1 MSRQACFGAAAGSAD
16 SARMATVN
24 ASTLMATLPTDGGQF
39 TKRKPEYKPKPP
51 SRPAYSQTAGLP
63 PRQRCLTAGECP
75 LTLRARRTF
84 CLRTDPHMAASPL
97 PRLRLDSEV
106 RRRRIVDAA
115 LPLFARQGFA
125 GTTTKEIAEAAEV
138 SEALLFK
145 HFPTKAALYGAIQ
158 DFGCRIKEEALERL
172 RMLEPSTSGLVLMAY
187 MMVHH
192 IVRGDADDQLNGDTR
207 HRLIANSLLADGE
220 YARLVYET
228 VFAQVFP
235 KFGAC
240 LEAAEAAGD
249 LVAVPVQHENRF
261 WFGQPVAATMALVS
275 LPGKPAVPYRG

>member
-1 MSRQACFGAAAGSAD
+1 
-16 SARMATVN
+16 MAISL
-24 ASTLMATLPTDGGQF
+24 AP
-39 TKRKPEYKPKPP
+39 
-51 SRPAYSQTAGLP
+51 RP
-63 PRQRCLTAGECP
+63 
-75 LTLRARRTF
+75 
-84 CLRTDPHMAASPL
+84 
-97 PRLRLDSEV
+97 RLDSEA
-106 RRRRIVDAA
+106 RRGRIVDAA
-115 LPLFARQGFA
+115 LPLFARKGFA

-145 HFPTKAALYGAIQ
+145 HFPTKAALYVAIQ

-172 RMLEPSTSGLVLMAY
+172 RLLEPSTSGLVLMAY

-192 IVRGDADDQLNGDTR
+192 IVRGDADDQLSGDTR
-207 HRLIANSLLADGE
+207 HRLITNSLLADSE

-249 LVAVPVQHENRF
+249 LAPMPVKLENRF
-261 WFGQPVAATMALVS
+261 WFGQHVAAMLALVS
-275 LPGKPAVPYRG
+275 LSGRPAVPYRGSPDEVIREAVWFILRGVGLKDAAIAAHYDTEKLAELARNFVEPRGETPSAGEGASP

>member
-1 MSRQACFGAAAGSAD
+1 
-16 SARMATVN
+16 
-24 ASTLMATLPTDGGQF
+24 
-39 TKRKPEYKPKPP
+39 
-51 SRPAYSQTAGLP
+51 
-63 PRQRCLTAGECP
+63 
-75 LTLRARRTF
+75 
-84 CLRTDPHMAASPL
+84 MAASPL

-115 LPLFARQGFA
+115 LPLFARKGFA

-138 SEALLFK
+138 SGELLFK

-172 RMLEPSTSGLVLMAY
+172 RSLEPSTAGLVLMAY

-192 IVRGDADDQLNGDTR
+192 IVRGDADDRLNGDTR
-207 HRLIANSLLADGE
+207 HRLIVNSLLADGE

-228 VFAQVFP
+228 IFSQVFP

-249 LVAVPVQHENRF
+249 LAAMPVKHENRF
-261 WFGQPVAATMALVS
+261 WFAQHVGAMLAVVS
-275 LPGKPAVPYRG
+275 LSGKPAVPYQGGQDQIIREAVWFILRGLGLKDAAIAAHYDAEKLAAIARNFAQPPGETPPAAEERPTAVKEVGHD

>member
-1 MSRQACFGAAAGSAD
+1 
-16 SARMATVN
+16 
-24 ASTLMATLPTDGGQF
+24 
-39 TKRKPEYKPKPP
+39 
-51 SRPAYSQTAGLP
+51 
-63 PRQRCLTAGECP
+63 
-75 LTLRARRTF
+75 
-84 CLRTDPHMAASPL
+84 MAASPL
-97 PRLRLDSEV
+97 PRPRLDSEA

-115 LPLFARQGFA
+115 LPLFARKGFA

-172 RMLEPSTSGLVLMAY
+172 RLLEPSTSGLVLMAY

-192 IVRGDADDQLNGDTR
+192 IVRGDADDLLNGDTR
-207 HRLIANSLLADGE
+207 HRLIVNSLLADGD

-228 VFAQVFP
+228 IFAQVFP

-249 LVAVPVQHENRF
+249 LAPMPVKHENRF
-261 WFGQPVAATMALVS
+261 WFAQHVGAMLAVVS
-275 LPGKPAVPYRG
+275 LSGKPAVPYQGDQDQIIREAVWFILRGLGLKDAAIAAHYDAEKLAAMARNFAHPPGEAPSPAADARPGASEEVSP

>member
-1 MSRQACFGAAAGSAD
+1 
-16 SARMATVN
+16 MAISP
-24 ASTLMATLPTDGGQF
+24 AP
-39 TKRKPEYKPKPP
+39 
-51 SRPAYSQTAGLP
+51 RP
-63 PRQRCLTAGECP
+63 
-75 LTLRARRTF
+75 
-84 CLRTDPHMAASPL
+84 
-97 PRLRLDSEV
+97 RLDSEA
-106 RRRRIVDAA
+106 RRGRIVDAA
-115 LPLFARQGFA
+115 LPLFARKGFA

-172 RMLEPSTSGLVLMAY
+172 RLLEPSTSGLVLIAY

-192 IVRGDADDQLNGDTR
+192 IVRGDADDQLSGDTR
-207 HRLIANSLLADGE
+207 HRLITNSLLADSE

-249 LVAVPVQHENRF
+249 LAPMPVKLENRF
-261 WFGQPVAATMALVS
+261 WFGQHVAAMLALVS
-275 LPGKPAVPYRG
+275 LSGRPAVPYRGSPDEVIRETVWFILRGVGLKDAAIAAHYDTEKLAELARNFVEPRGETPSAGEGASP

>member
-1 MSRQACFGAAAGSAD
+1 
-16 SARMATVN
+16 
-24 ASTLMATLPTDGGQF
+24 
-39 TKRKPEYKPKPP
+39 
-51 SRPAYSQTAGLP
+51 
-63 PRQRCLTAGECP
+63 
-75 LTLRARRTF
+75 
-84 CLRTDPHMAASPL
+84 MAASPL
-97 PRLRLDSEV
+97 PRLRLDSEA

-115 LPLFARQGFA
+115 LPLFARKGFA

-172 RMLEPSTSGLVLMAY
+172 RTLEPSTAGLVLMAY

-192 IVRGDADDQLNGDTR
+192 IVRGDVDDRLSGDTR
-207 HRLIANSLLADGE
+207 HRLVANSLLADGD
-220 YARLVYET
+220 YARLLYET
-228 VFAQVFP
+228 IFSQVFP

-249 LVAVPVQHENRF
+249 LAAMPVKHRNRF
-261 WFGQPVAATMALVS
+261 WFGQHVAATVALVS
-275 LPGKPAVPYRG
+275 LPGKPAVPYQGDQDQIIREAVWFILRGLGLKDAAIAAHYDAEKLVEYARSFAQPSGETPQAGESRSNGIGRSSS